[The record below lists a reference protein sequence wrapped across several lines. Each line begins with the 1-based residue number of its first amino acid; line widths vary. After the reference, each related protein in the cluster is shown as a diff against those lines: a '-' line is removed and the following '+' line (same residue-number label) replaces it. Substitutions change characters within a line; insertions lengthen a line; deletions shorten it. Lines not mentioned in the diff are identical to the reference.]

1 MKGDAMGF
9 LDELMKQALGGQG
22 DASSLGGLAATLS
35 TNPQILNA
43 LAGLLS
49 TQDTSIGGSG
59 GLAGLVGAFQQKG
72 LGDMI
77 AGWISTGPNPPVSE
91 AQVRD
96 VLGDETLGQFAS
108 KAGVSASVAGPLLA
122 GLLPAAI
129 DHLTPDGKVPNASTL
144 EGSLTSLL
152 SGLRP

>member
-1 MKGDAMGF
+1 MGF
-9 LDELMKQALGGQG
+9 LDELMKQATGGQG

-35 TNPQILNA
+35 TNPQILSA

-49 TQDTSIGGSG
+49 TQDTSVGGSG

-77 AGWISTGPNPPVSE
+77 GGWISTGPNPPVSE
-91 AQVRD
+91 AQVRN
-96 VLGDETLGQFAS
+96 VLGDETLGQFAR

-122 GLLPAAI
+122 VLLPAVI
-129 DHLTPDGKVPNASTL
+129 DRLTPDGTVPNTSTL
-144 EGSLTSLL
+144 ESSLTSLL
-152 SGLRP
+152 SGLQR

>member
-1 MKGDAMGF
+1 
-9 LDELMKQALGGQG
+9 
-22 DASSLGGLAATLS
+22 
-35 TNPQILNA
+35 
-43 LAGLLS
+43 
-49 TQDTSIGGSG
+49 
-59 GLAGLVGAFQQKG
+59 
-72 LGDMI
+72 MI

-129 DHLTPDGKVPNASTL
+129 DHLTPDGKVPNASAL
-144 EGSLTSLL
+144 EDSLTSLL
-152 SGLRP
+152 SGLKR